1 MTLKTGVIF
10 FGGSEKRKDWDVM
23 KLKKSP
29 PVNLTRSEEELLEA
43 VRTDPMLAQ
52 HLTDVLKNFKKETD
66 TGMDAYQVELHVV
79 EATRDLGG
87 MMLTRWVE
95 QTEQSHREDYSRDES
110 LVKHGKKTLLAMAT
124 SAKKK

>member
-1 MTLKTGVIF
+1 MYYCSG
-10 FGGSEKRKDWDVM
+10 EYNWDVM

-66 TGMDAYQVELHVV
+66 TGMDAYQAELHVV

-87 MMLTRWVE
+87 MISPGGRSKPSKVTVRITPGTSRW
-95 QTEQSHREDYSRDES
+95 
-110 LVKHGKKTLLAMAT
+110 
-124 SAKKK
+124 

>member
-1 MTLKTGVIF
+1 MKKGKIGLYYCSG
-10 FGGSEKRKDWDVM
+10 EYNWDMM

-66 TGMDAYQVELHVV
+66 TGMDAYQAELHVV

-87 MMLTRWVE
+87 MMLTQWAE
-95 QTEQSHREDYSRDES
+95 QTERRHREDYSRDES
-110 LVKHGKKTLLAMAT
+110 LVKHGKKNSTGTAP
-124 SAKKK
+124 SGG